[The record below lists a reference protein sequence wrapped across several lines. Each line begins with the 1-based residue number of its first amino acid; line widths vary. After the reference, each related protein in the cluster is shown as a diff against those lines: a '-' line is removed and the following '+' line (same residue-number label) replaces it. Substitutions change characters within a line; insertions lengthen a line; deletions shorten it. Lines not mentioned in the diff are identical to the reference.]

1 MGGPFGKQRLGT
13 GPSSARPIWLVFLC
27 FSMVGLG
34 DRAPLRSAYAVLH
47 VGSLPS
53 CLAFAYANG
62 HLERGQ
68 GHALTALTTWL
79 REWTGSKHGVSH
91 RSQQPALGGSSSQPT
106 TMIRVME
113 LGNGK
118 HNP

>member
-62 HLERGQ
+62 HLEKRTRPCPNSPDNL
-68 GHALTALTTWL
+68 A
-79 REWTGSKHGVSH
+79 TGVD
-91 RSQQPALGGSSSQPT
+91 RL
-106 TMIRVME
+106 
-113 LGNGK
+113 
-118 HNP
+118 